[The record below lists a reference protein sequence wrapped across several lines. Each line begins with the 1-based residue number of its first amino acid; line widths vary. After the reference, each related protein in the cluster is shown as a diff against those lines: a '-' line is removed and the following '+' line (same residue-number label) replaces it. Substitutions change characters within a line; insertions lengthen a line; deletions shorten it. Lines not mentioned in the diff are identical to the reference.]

1 MEKEHFDPVYG
12 YIDNK
17 IKLLKRELKQL
28 KIAHDTLANK
38 HEKMLLDIQT
48 TIVAWDINSSVDTYG
63 EIIGSQLSHRN
74 DLITQLVAD
83 AVNAKKELLNSEHP
97 FDIGLEFKNKW
108 RDKLENLGA
117 KMIKF

>member
-28 KIAHDTLANK
+28 KVVHDNIANK
-38 HEKMLLDIQT
+38 HEKMLLDIQH

-63 EIIGSQLSHRN
+63 EIIRSQLSHEN
-74 DLITQLVAD
+74 ELITQLVAD
-83 AVNAKKELLNSEHP
+83 AVSAKNEVLKSEHP
-97 FDIGLEFKNKW
+97 FEIDLEFKNKW
-108 RDKLENLGA
+108 RDKLESFGA
-117 KMIKF
+117 RMIRF